1 MCNRLERYHRKKEQ
15 ASQFVEGD
23 DEDSLE
29 FRNSADL
36 IFVTHQENFVNY
48 S

>member
-36 IFVTHQENFVNY
+36 IFATHQENFVNY